1 MENSLISIMERK
13 DKELTQELARIKE
26 ARIEVFNRFEGG
38 LSEDLPELG
47 VRIQQRL
54 GEVEEKLEVLHQEV
68 RKEAETLRE
77 RMDAEEQQ
85 R

>member
-1 MENSLISIMERK
+1 MENK
-13 DKELTQELARIKE
+13 DKELSLELARVKE

-54 GEVEEKLEVLHQEV
+54 GDIEEKL
-68 RKEAETLRE
+68 
-77 RMDAEEQQ
+77 
-85 R
+85 